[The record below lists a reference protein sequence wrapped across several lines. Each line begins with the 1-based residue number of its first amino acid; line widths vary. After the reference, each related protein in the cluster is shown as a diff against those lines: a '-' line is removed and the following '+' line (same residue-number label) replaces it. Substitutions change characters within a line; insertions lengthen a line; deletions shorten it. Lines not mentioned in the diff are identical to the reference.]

1 MPLGTR
7 WLVTPATPVITPKLG
22 TVKVRLE
29 GVEEA
34 AGNAVTR
41 FTTFFNMTGHPAIT
55 MPVGL
60 HSEGLPMGVQVVA
73 RHFGEET
80 LFATA
85 GHIERHDAF
94 RIHAPSIV

>member
-1 MPLGTR
+1 MI
-7 WLVTPATPVITPKLG
+7 APKLG

-34 AGNAVTR
+34 VGNAVTR

-55 MPVGL
+55 LPVAL
-60 HSEGLPMGVQVVA
+60 HSEGLPMGIQIVA
-73 RHFGEET
+73 RHFDEET

-85 GHIERHDAF
+85 GHIERNDAF
-94 RIHAPSIV
+94 KIQAPSVV